1 MPDSTPY
8 FRHRFDIHRYGS
20 FIRAEV
26 ASGVSV
32 QGIRGIEASF
42 IEQALVQALRGFLVI
57 SG

>member
-1 MPDSTPY
+1 
-8 FRHRFDIHRYGS
+8 
-20 FIRAEV
+20 
-26 ASGVSV
+26 V